1 MENMYIYIPIVLVV
15 FIGAGI
21 YGVFMNKKMKASSN
35 AYLEQH
41 PDAAR
46 IFIPYQQTPVSSGSI
61 IIDSV
66 DGEKPAQSFEGSK
79 GFVYVAPGTRIIE
92 ASFTSTRPGVMHKTV
107 SKTWGPVKLEL
118 DIKPNATY
126 ELTFDK
132 KAEQFELIEK

>member
-1 MENMYIYIPIVLVV
+1 MENMYIYIPIVIVT
-15 FIGAGI
+15 FIGAGV
-21 YGVFMNKKMKASSN
+21 YGIFMTKKMKARNN
-35 AYLEQH
+35 AYLEQY

-46 IFIPYQQTPVSSGSI
+46 IFMPHQQKVVTAGAIV
-61 IIDSV
+61 IDSV
-66 DGEKPAQSFEGSK
+66 DGEKPAQAFEGSK
-79 GFVYVAPGTRIIE
+79 VFVYAAPGTRIIE
-92 ASFTSTRPGVMHKTV
+92 ATFTSTRPGVMHKTV